1 MNRIYP
7 AAPGNHETAMKKI
20 LGLFLLVLV
29 SVALCGCASTRTY
42 HVQVNGYT
50 EQFAAAPFSPGATFF
65 VMENQQA
72 DNPLLEKEVKA
83 KLEQLLVRHGYILV
97 PYEQARYL
105 LRFAYGLG
113 SPETVAVAVPDWSV
127 GVGFGTGYWGP
138 GAGYGFYWPGWGP
151 YYTETQAIYN
161 RWLRLT
167 VVEGRPYRATGRAT
181 PVWVGEVRSSG
192 TSSDLR
198 EVLNPLLVAA
208 FEQFGRNT
216 RKAVPIRIKEND
228 PRVSELE
235 RVR

>member
-1 MNRIYP
+1 
-7 AAPGNHETAMKKI
+7 MKKFLGFLLLGLVS
-20 LGLFLLVLV
+20 LGLF
-29 SVALCGCASTRTY
+29 GCASVRTY

-65 VMENQQA
+65 VMEDQKA
-72 DNPLLEKEVKA
+72 ANPLLEKEVKA
-83 KLEQLLVRHGYILV
+83 KLEQLLKQNGYLLV
-97 PYEQARYL
+97 PYEQAQYL

-113 SPETVAVAVPDWSV
+113 APETVSVAVPDWSI
-127 GVGFGTGYWGP
+127 GFGFGSGYWGP

-167 VVEGRPYRATGRAT
+167 VVEGRQYHATGQAT
-181 PVWVGEVRSSG
+181 PVWVGEARSSG

-216 RKAVPIRIKEND
+216 RKAVPTRIKQND

-235 RVR
+235 RVP